1 VASEEDAA
9 ARSTAARSL
18 VVSPIDAID
27 RRAPIARPFSRF
39 RRLRRLRRLREH
51 APPPNV
57 PPRRHRSKKA
67 ADR

>member
-27 RRAPIARPFSRF
+27 RRAPIAPVFSF
-39 RRLRRLRRLREH
+39 
-51 APPPNV
+51 P
-57 PPRRHRSKKA
+57 SSSSSA
-67 ADR
+67 ATRTRTTTERATETTSFEEGR